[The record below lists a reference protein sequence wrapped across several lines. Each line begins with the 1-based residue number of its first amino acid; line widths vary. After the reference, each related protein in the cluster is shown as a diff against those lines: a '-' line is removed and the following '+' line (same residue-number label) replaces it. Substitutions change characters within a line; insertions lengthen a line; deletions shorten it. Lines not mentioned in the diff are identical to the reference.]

1 MEVNRMDFTASNT
14 GKIRYRWRL
23 EMRVRDSLWT
33 AGCVLVSV
41 LVFALPAS
49 AAPAAEASATT
60 PVRVQIHEPTAGT
73 LVRNRVDQAPIRG
86 NAVAEA
92 ERPLDIDV
100 MIVVDISGSTSDP
113 SGIDIDGD
121 RNIGFDPRLEL
132 VAPGT
137 YPPGLKNTDP
147 DDSILA
153 AEIKAA
159 GALIQN
165 LDRTRVRVGVV
176 SFSGMA
182 NEAGGQVSEDQ
193 EDAWLECPLT
203 SDFGRAQAALTNL
216 LARGPHGGT
225 DFGAGVNLAVREL
238 AGLYGARSV
247 ARPDTKKIV
256 MFLTDGNP
264 TFPVKTM
271 AVSDPGDVDFALNAA
286 RVAHQA
292 QVTINVY
299 ALGEAALRN
308 PLAATEMSRITLG
321 KYTPVQNPGDVIT
334 YLQNASFANVDDVIF
349 TNLTTSEISTDV
361 RLSPDGSFSGFVP
374 VREGTN
380 RVRVTALASDG
391 STGTVEFDLEFEK
404 AGLSG
409 RELALELERIRK
421 RNTELQ
427 LLIESERIKRFR
439 AQARKGLEI
448 KVEE

>member
-1 MEVNRMDFTASNT
+1 MRARVAQGLAS
-14 GKIRYRWRL
+14 G
-23 EMRVRDSLWT
+23 
-33 AGCVLVSV
+33 G
-41 LVFALPAS
+41 VFASCLLAFAMPA
-49 AAPAAEASATT
+49 AATPTAEASTAT
-60 PVRVQIHEPTAGT
+60 PVRVQIHEPRPGT
-73 LVRNRVDQAPIRG
+73 PVRNRVDQAPIRG
-86 NAVAEA
+86 NAVAAA

-100 MIVVDISGSTSDP
+100 MIVVDVSGSTSDP
-113 SGIDIDGD
+113 SGVDIDEDG
-121 RNIGFDPRLEL
+121 NIGFDPRLEL

-159 GALIQN
+159 SALIQN
-165 LDRTRVRVGVV
+165 LDPARVRVGVV

-182 NEAGGQVSEDQ
+182 DKNGFRVSPDQ
-193 EDAWLECPLT
+193 QDAWLECPLT
-203 SDFGRAQAALTNL
+203 SEFEVAQRALTDL
-216 LARGPHGGT
+216 LVRGPHGGT
-225 DFGAGVNLAVREL
+225 DFGAGINLAVREL
-238 AGLYGARSV
+238 AGLYGARSA
-247 ARPDTKKIV
+247 ARTDTKKIV

-271 AVSDPGDVDFALNAA
+271 TVSDPGDVDFALNAA

-321 KYTPVQNPGDVIT
+321 TYTGVENPGDVIT
-334 YLQNASFANVDDVIF
+334 YLQNASFSNVDDVIF
-349 TNLTTSEISTDV
+349 TNLTTSEISADV
-361 RLSPDGSFSGFVP
+361 QLSPDGSFSGFVP

-404 AGLSG
+404 EGLSG
-409 RELALELERIRK
+409 RELVIELERIRN
-421 RNTELQ
+421 RNRELQ

>member
-1 MEVNRMDFTASNT
+1 
-14 GKIRYRWRL
+14 
-23 EMRVRDSLWT
+23 
-33 AGCVLVSV
+33 GCALVSTLIV
-41 LVFALPAS
+41 ALPAA
-49 AAPAAEASATT
+49 AAPAAQASATT
-60 PVRVQIHEPTAGT
+60 PVRVQIQEPRPGT
-73 LVRNRVDQAPIRG
+73 PVRNRVDQARIRG
-86 NAVAEA
+86 NAVAEG

-100 MIVVDISGSTSDP
+100 MIVVDMSGSTKAP
-113 SGIDIDGD
+113 SGVDIDDDG
-121 RNIGFDPRLEL
+121 NIGFDPRLEL

-137 YPPGLKNTDP
+137 YPPDMKNTDP

-159 GALIQN
+159 SALLEN
-165 LDRTRVRVGVV
+165 LDPTRVRVGVV

-182 NEAGGQVSEDQ
+182 DKNGFRVSPDQ
-193 EDAWLECPLT
+193 QDAWLESPLT
-203 SDFGRAQAALTNL
+203 NDFEVAQRALNEL

-238 AGLYGARSV
+238 AGLFGAKSS
-247 ARPDTKKIV
+247 ARTDTKKIV

-271 AVSDPGDVDFALNAA
+271 TISEPGDIDFALNAA

-299 ALGEAALRN
+299 AIGEAALRN
-308 PLAATEMSRITLG
+308 PLAATEMARITLG
-321 KYTPVQNPGDVIT
+321 SYLPVQNPGDVIT

-349 TNLTTSEISTDV
+349 TNLTTSEVSEDV

-391 STGTVEFDLEFEK
+391 STGAVEFDLEFEK

-409 RELALELERIRK
+409 RELAIELERIRK
-421 RNTELQ
+421 RNRALG

-448 KVEE
+448 RVEE

>member
-1 MEVNRMDFTASNT
+1 
-14 GKIRYRWRL
+14 
-23 EMRVRDSLWT
+23 MRVRVALGST
-33 AGCVLVSV
+33 SSGCVLASM
-41 LVFALPAS
+41 LFFALPAT

-60 PVRVQIHEPTAGT
+60 PVRVHIREPRPGT
-73 LVRNRVDQAPIRG
+73 PVRNRVDQAPIRG
-86 NAVAEA
+86 NAVADA

-100 MIVVDISGSTSDP
+100 MIVVDMSGSTSDP
-113 SGIDIDGD
+113 SGIDVDGD
-121 RNIGFDPRLEL
+121 GNIGFDPRLEL

-137 YPPGLKNTDP
+137 YPAGLKNTDP

-159 GALIQN
+159 SALIEN
-165 LDRTRVRVGVV
+165 LDPTRVRVGVV

-182 NEAGGQVSEDQ
+182 NNAGFRASEDQ
-193 EDAWLECPLT
+193 QDAWLECPLT
-203 SDFGRAQAALTNL
+203 SEFGVAQAALINL

-225 DFGAGVNLAVREL
+225 NFGAGVNLAVREL
-238 AGLYGARSV
+238 AGLFGAKSV
-247 ARPDTKKIV
+247 ARTDTKKII

-264 TFPVKTM
+264 TFPVKSMT
-271 AVSDPGDVDFALNAA
+271 VSDPGDIDFALNAA

-321 KYTPVQNPGDVIT
+321 TYTGVANPGDVIT

-349 TNLTTSEISTDV
+349 TNLTTSEISADV

-409 RELALELERIRK
+409 RELAIELERIRN
-421 RNTELQ
+421 RNRELQ

>member
-1 MEVNRMDFTASNT
+1 
-14 GKIRYRWRL
+14 
-23 EMRVRDSLWT
+23 MRVRAALWPAAGALIAISL
-33 AGCVLVSV
+33 
-41 LVFALPAS
+41 ALPAA
-49 AAPAAEASATT
+49 AAPAAQASATT
-60 PVRVQIHEPTAGT
+60 PVRVQIHEPKQGT
-73 LVRNRVDQAPIRG
+73 PVRNRVDQAPIRG

-100 MIVVDISGSTSDP
+100 MIVVDVSGSTAHP
-113 SGIDIDGD
+113 SGVDVDGD
-121 RNIGFDPRLEL
+121 GVIGFDPRLEL

-137 YPPGLKNTDP
+137 YPPGMKNTDP

-159 GALIQN
+159 EALIDN
-165 LDRTRVRVGVV
+165 LDRSRVRVGVV

-182 NEAGGQVSEDQ
+182 DLNGFRVSPDQ
-193 EDAWLECPLT
+193 QDAWLESPLT
-203 SDFGRAQAALTNL
+203 NRFEDAHQALKAL
-216 LARGPHGGT
+216 LARGPEGGT
-225 DFGAGVNLAVREL
+225 DFGAGVNLAGREL
-238 AGLYGARSV
+238 AGLYGAKSQ
-247 ARPDTKKIV
+247 ARTDTKKII
-256 MFLTDGNP
+256 MFLTDGTP

-271 AVSDPGDVDFALNAA
+271 TVTDPGDVDFALNAA

-321 KYTPVQNPGDVIT
+321 TYTGVENPGDVIT
-334 YLQNASFANVDDVIF
+334 YLQGASFANVDDVIF
-349 TNLTTSEISTDV
+349 TNLTTSEVSADV
-361 RLSPDGSFSGFVP
+361 QLSPDGSFSGFVP
-374 VREGTN
+374 VREGLN

-391 STGTVEFDLEFEK
+391 STGAVEFDLEFEK

-439 AQARKGLEI
+439 EQQRKSIEI
-448 KVEE
+448 RVEE

>member
-1 MEVNRMDFTASNT
+1 MKV
-14 GKIRYRWRL
+14 
-23 EMRVRDSLWT
+23 RVALGSI
-33 AGCVLVSV
+33 GCGVALT
-41 LVFALPAS
+41 LLFGLPAP
-49 AAPAAEASATT
+49 AAPAAEASAAT
-60 PVRVQIHEPTAGT
+60 PVRVQIHEPRPGT
-73 LVRNRVDQAPIRG
+73 PVRNRVDQAPIRG

-100 MIVVDISGSTSDP
+100 MIVVDVSGSTSDP
-113 SGIDIDGD
+113 SGVDIDGD
-121 RNIGFDPRLEL
+121 GMIGFDPRLEL

-137 YPPGLKNTDP
+137 YPPGMKNTDP

-159 GALIQN
+159 GALINN
-165 LDRTRVRVGVV
+165 LDRQRVRVGVV

-182 NEAGGQVSEDQ
+182 DKNGFRVSPDQ
-193 EDAWLECPLT
+193 QDAWLESPLT
-203 SDFGRAQAALTNL
+203 NRFEDAQRALTQL

-238 AGLYGARSV
+238 AGLYGAKSQ
-247 ARPDTKKIV
+247 ARTDTKKII

-271 AVSDPGDVDFALNAA
+271 TVSEPGDIDFALNAA

-321 KYTPVQNPGDVIT
+321 TYTGVENPGDVIT

-349 TNLTTSEISTDV
+349 TNLTTSEVSADV
-361 RLSPDGSFSGFVP
+361 QLSPDGSFSGFVP
-374 VREGTN
+374 VREGKN

-391 STGTVEFDLEFEK
+391 SIGAVEFDLEFER

-439 AQARKGLEI
+439 EQQRKGLEI
-448 KVEE
+448 RVEE